1 MVYWMRKGAGVDR
14 YAFESRVRYSECD
27 QTGRLSLV
35 SMVNYLQ
42 DCSTFQSEELDRGFA
57 SLREQSIAWILANWR
72 IELGELPA
80 LGEKIVIS
88 TWCYEMTRSH
98 ALRCFS
104 ITNEDGVDVVRAD
117 SQWFVFDT
125 KAGHVSRVPDD
136 QRVYLSDRPR
146 ADMAPLNRRMRAEG
160 GGSPCAPFL
169 VRSHHLDTNNHMN
182 NAQYVLLAHDAL
194 EELGCSQRP
203 GCVSVLYRKMALLGD
218 VVAPVVYQHEGG
230 WDVDLTDGEGATY
243 ALVRFDARQEEA

>member
-1 MVYWMRKGAGVDR
+1 MVYRMRKGAGVDR

-27 QTGRLSLV
+27 QTGHLSLV

-42 DCSTFQSEELDRGFA
+42 DSSTFQSEELECGFA
-57 SLREQSIAWILANWR
+57 RLREHGIAWILANWR
-72 IELGELPA
+72 IEFGELPR

-98 ALRCFS
+98 ALRCFA

-136 QRVYLSDRPR
+136 QHVYLSDCPR
-146 ADMAPLNRRMRAEG
+146 ADMAPLNRRMRTEG
-160 GGSPCAPFL
+160 EGSPCAPFL

-194 EELGCSQRP
+194 EELGCSQRL

-218 VVAPVVYQHEGG
+218 VIAPIVYQREGE